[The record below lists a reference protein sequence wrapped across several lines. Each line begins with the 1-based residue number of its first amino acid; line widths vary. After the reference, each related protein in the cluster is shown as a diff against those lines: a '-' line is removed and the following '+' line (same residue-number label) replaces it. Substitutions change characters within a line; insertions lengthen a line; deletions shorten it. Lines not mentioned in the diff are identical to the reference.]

1 MPAASSLPRPLE
13 LFSARAAIS
22 RARAFYA
29 DVKGRLQSLGR
40 PGEHMKVLPRAFVVV
55 GDTAEEAREKR
66 MRLDGLVH
74 YDSAIA
80 SLSIMLGHDVSR
92 FDPDGPLPSIPDSNA
107 SKSGRERIVEL
118 VQREKLRQNPQRK
131 SRSNAAG
138 KPLLSRT
145 DRAFGTIGRTRIH
158 DALSNVGGQ
167 GWNRTADTRIFSP
180 LLYRLSYLPTDA
192 SCAELPLLP
201 ILDAACNRSPL

>member
-1 MPAASSLPRPLE
+1 MRSFAPWNRVLTSIRTSS
-13 LFSARAAIS
+13 
-22 RARAFYA
+22 
-29 DVKGRLQSLGR
+29 
-40 PGEHMKVLPRAFVVV
+40 
-55 GDTAEEAREKR
+55 AEETREKR

-74 YDSAIA
+74 YDRAIA

-118 VQREKLRQNPQRK
+118 VQREKLRQDPQRK

-138 KPLLSRT
+138 KPLLSGT